1 MKNILKTY
9 IKAFTLKN
17 GNNVYADMNTFAV
30 DTIEKAGVFLKIQKE
45 DGRFYIY
52 SVGKQKWLSYTKSTS
67 YTSGQNKITLVNKKE
82 EAGVFVFETNN
93 TAGTFQIRPILEND
107 TKANQF
113 LNWYGGAGVNRN
125 KTIGFYTDDG
135 NKDGGSRWIFS
146 PVERE
151 FETIDEYTFSS
162 QRMGKAPTITATIR
176 SLVQIDDF
184 LKGDYIH
191 AIYLGEKYLLV
202 NSPSA
207 TKKSEDARFEY
218 KLEFVAG
225 RFVLENVYLYDTELK
240 TTDVKFSGTIH
251 QYADFVNKSL
261 EHNGL
266 NYRVRVDDG
275 VSSESKFFALSDASL
290 AAAMQESY
298 KQYEIPYYYIGEEIH
313 FGFSTNAI
321 AHKFKHG
328 HQDELITIQKNPV
341 GNKIIN
347 RCTGVGSEDNI
358 PYYYP
363 NKHPLGEMD
372 AYLNNS
378 KKNDVVVNLANY
390 SKVAND
396 TVLTYAAIEHTEYSG
411 FNMAQYSIAMY
422 AQLER
427 SRTTMTGLA
436 FDIKHTSGYK
446 DMFLSNRPWYYTPLA
461 LVADSAAYLPHL
473 VKWDNAYSELE
484 KSYCYYKDFNPLTE
498 TLNFASSC
506 YARAVLVKIDEEL
519 QNVTLT
525 PQYSL
530 QKLIQVENENNEV
543 GYNAEDITGDFKT
556 NIFYIKKDGATYN
569 GQKYDAVAN
578 GNNGIPVDEMAD
590 RYIICVFEA
599 TGDLSN
605 TVFARLKLKFTMT
618 PPQYTYRWENE
629 KGKIIKLSDYG
640 LKYDTPVAGDTFT
653 FKTRAGSLMPFQKH
667 LMPPIYRSTFGE
679 QSFYNA
685 ENNKFVS
692 PESGEFYEFSFLY
705 SDSDRREHKE
715 TFDFIKPSIEHARF
729 VNENGVSLPINM
741 FVDFAYDL
749 NDNDDIDHETEE
761 YRHSYFF
768 GKLRPLGFNLF
779 DCANEKGDMTIS
791 MTSGPCGGCKFVIG
805 VDEGSKK
812 NTVQVDKNGD
822 LVYDGDKVKLGK
834 AQDVQNDTTNNYV
847 WVALKKDNSTYDGV
861 RPNATYKYRPQ
872 ACSAIDR
879 EDGDTFVITN
889 ISLPDTFIYEAEQR
903 LEEEIIAY
911 MKENNEERFTF
922 SIKFSKI
929 FLAENPEIEQQ
940 LNDSATIVV
949 SYNGFDAALYVTGY
963 TYKVLSGE
971 ALPEIT
977 VELDDELKFEESYIQ
992 KALSSVEQSVIS
1004 RVDNM
1009 DFVKQALSVFLQKTT
1024 EDYAQAKTHFTRG
1037 VTLGLDDVAEVT
1049 EEGRSSF
1056 ISQIIKEYIST
1067 PQFIDGFAGCGFK
1080 LWLDN
1085 KGKSNLTVD
1094 NFTVREAFNVFE
1106 MIIAQLRAVNGGL
1119 FISAANGK
1127 IQSVV
1132 EDKDN
1137 YYIQLEN
1144 ENTFMIGDYMRCQI
1158 LNGTNIVNY
1167 WVEICGINGNTC
1179 IVAKSEFN
1187 GAVPVPGQEVVLDGS
1202 KIDSRQGAIHISA
1215 TDDNRPRIDILSGI
1229 KTKSHDGCVRVRLGD
1244 LSEIHDD
1251 AFGENQPKGH
1261 GLYSDNAYLR
1271 GEFIVK
1277 SRGQSVDTLFA
1288 VTENGIKSV
1297 VEQTQGEAVR
1307 GKTLLSNAS
1316 FINGLDKWITSNTQ
1330 NAMFSGGKMIMSS
1343 GSTLSK
1349 SVTISS
1355 EAIYDNVFFV
1365 RINNGWIK
1373 QLNTDFVNKPAFN
1386 SASFYPLYFSANIRC
1401 KTEGVLTVKLVG
1413 AQYTTTTA
1421 SKNYKKGDFYGYGT
1435 SQDFNAFV
1443 VDKPISKGDV
1453 LVIDGD
1459 KIHNITKAETFIHVS
1474 RDTTGFDTMEKI
1486 TIDDLPILTKTISP
1500 NDDFVE
1506 INAKTA
1512 WNGGN
1517 DFYLSF
1523 SGEAD
1528 FYGITIYTE
1537 RSEVRHRT
1545 LFEQTDKLIRIAA
1558 ENFDAN
1564 GNILESSSIV
1574 TTAKMN
1580 AAFSE
1585 KFNEDGSLKSTAGLV
1600 TATDLSEMDLIN
1612 SDSLTQTLQDYVS
1625 TESFASL
1632 FASAI
1637 EADTNLVKKAEI
1649 TAFVKKDENGYLE
1662 SNVKIKGDK
1671 IELEGAVTANGN
1683 VEITEDGTLYANN
1696 ATISGN
1702 IGSAGLQLAHPTGRS
1717 KITLNPQNSEI
1728 SLFVASSYNESTGE
1742 YDGEMEKVFEITT
1755 GVDPDS
1761 LVSYP
1766 LVSITDISYN
1776 VSTNLDGGSIWI
1788 RDVNNYKNN
1797 AHLDDTG
1804 IYFSRDKNDAA
1815 ANHTYIGLG
1824 LNGITIDDKYYEPIE
1839 VKTFTT
1845 DQEGNVTW
1853 TIYNVLGY
1861 KNT

>member
-9 IKAFTLKN
+9 IKALTLKN

-135 NKDGGSRWIFS
+135 NIEAGSRWIFS

-162 QRMGKAPTITATIR
+162 QRMGKVPTITSTIR
-176 SLVQIDDF
+176 SFAQIDDF

-207 TKKSEDARFEY
+207 SQKSEDARFEY
-218 KLEFVAG
+218 KLEFVAE

-261 EHNGL
+261 EYNGL
-266 NYRVRVDDG
+266 NYRVRVDAG

-321 AHKFKHG
+321 EHKFKYG
-328 HQDELITIQKNPV
+328 HQNELITIQKNPV

-363 NKHPLGEMD
+363 NKHPLGEVD
-372 AYLNNS
+372 VYLNDA

-396 TVLTYAAIEHTEYSG
+396 TVLTYAAVEHTEYSG

-422 AQLER
+422 LQLER

-461 LVADSAAYLPHL
+461 LVADSAAYLPHIAERD
-473 VKWDNAYSELE
+473 KKNAYSELE

-498 TLNFASSC
+498 TLNFATKC

-525 PQYSL
+525 PQFSL
-530 QKLIQVENENNEV
+530 QKLIQVASENNEV
-543 GYNAEDITGDFKT
+543 EHDVEDITSNFKT
-556 NIFYIKKDGATYN
+556 NIYYIKKDGVTHN

-779 DCANEKGDMTIS
+779 DCANENGDMTIS

-822 LVYDGDKVKLGK
+822 LVYDGDKVKLGE

-847 WVALKKDNSTYDGV
+847 WIALKKDNSTYDGV
-861 RPNATYKYRPQ
+861 RPNATYKYRPK
-872 ACSAIDR
+872 ACSAIDT

-889 ISLPDTFIYEAEQR
+889 ILFPETFIYEAEQR

-922 SIKFSKI
+922 SIKFSRI

-949 SYNGFDAALYVTGY
+949 SYNGFDATLYVTGY

-1024 EDYAQAKTHFTRG
+1024 EDYALAKTHFTRG
-1037 VTLGLDDVAEVT
+1037 VTLGLDGIAEVT
-1049 EEGRSSF
+1049 EEGRGSF

-1080 LWLDN
+1080 LWLDD

-1137 YYIQLEN
+1137 YYILLEN

-1179 IVAKSEFN
+1179 VVAKSEFN

-1202 KIDSRQGAIHISA
+1202 KIESRQGAIHISA
-1215 TDDNRPRIDILSGI
+1215 TDGDRPRIDILSGI
-1229 KTKSHDGCVRVRLGD
+1229 KTKSHNDCVRVRLGD
-1244 LSEIHDD
+1244 LSEIQDD

-1261 GLYSDNAYLR
+1261 GLYSDNVYLK
-1271 GEFIVK
+1271 GEFILK
-1277 SRGQSVDTLFA
+1277 NSGKSVDTLFA
-1288 VTENGIKSV
+1288 ITEDGIKAS
-1297 VEQTQGEAVR
+1297 VEQTQSEAIR
-1307 GKTLLSNAS
+1307 GKSFLYNAS
-1316 FINGLDKWITSNTQ
+1316 FTKGFEGWLTSDESSMYWNNGSLLTNNNSVLTKT
-1330 NAMFSGGKMIMSS
+1330 
-1343 GSTLSK
+1343 
-1349 SVTISS
+1349 VTISGKP
-1355 EAIYDNVFFV
+1355 IYDNVFFAT
-1365 RINNGWIK
+1365 IDNGWIK
-1373 QLNTDFVNKPAFN
+1373 QPSTFYVDKPNFEEGKK
-1386 SASFYPLYFSANIRC
+1386 YPLVFSANVRC
-1401 KTEGVLTVKLVG
+1401 EKSGVLNVQIVG
-1413 AQYTTTTA
+1413 GAATNAKSFKGISSEDYFEEYVTIAVNNIEAHTFSLIEGA
-1421 SKNYKKGDFYGYGT
+1421 HLDKGDEFL
-1435 SQDFNAFV
+1435 
-1443 VDKPISKGDV
+1443 VDLSGETPRLYNTSKGIELRYNDWREEQVTGEEEQATTPAILVYSGVVESNNDFKSIDV
-1453 LVIDGD
+1453 DNL
-1459 KIHNITKAETFIHVS
+1459 
-1474 RDTTGFDTMEKI
+1474 
-1486 TIDDLPILTKTISP
+1486 
-1500 NDDFVE
+1500 
-1506 INAKTA
+1506 A
-1512 WNGGN
+1512 WSGSG

-1523 SGEAD
+1523 TGKAD
-1528 FYGITIYTE
+1528 FYGLTIYTDKTEVRNRTFFDMSDRLISFGAQQLNADGTISKESGIVVQPEGAGLYAKDKNGNQSRIAAYSDGKVVLEGSEIQLKGNLTADGKFKVREDGSIEAKNGSFSGYLINKPLKVTEDNYREFFRDHGDNYASAWEWSGWLLCSCVMLKYTSAMKNGSMYGTTIELPCVDANTVNVTEDEIDIIRSFIGQNITIYNDNNTNK
-1537 RSEVRHRT
+1537 T
-1545 LFEQTDKLIRIAA
+1545 LIRYYTRYGNATTNYSVELEAYTFATFNCKVAI
-1558 ENFDAN
+1558 DAY
-1564 GNILESSSIV
+1564 GQEMIYWEMQ
-1574 TTAKMN
+1574 TT
-1580 AAFSE
+1580 
-1585 KFNEDGSLKSTAGLV
+1585 G
-1600 TATDLSEMDLIN
+1600 
-1612 SDSLTQTLQDYVS
+1612 
-1625 TESFASL
+1625 
-1632 FASAI
+1632 
-1637 EADTNLVKKAEI
+1637 
-1649 TAFVKKDENGYLE
+1649 
-1662 SNVKIKGDK
+1662 KIKQIDNYIK
-1671 IELEGAVTANGN
+1671 I
-1683 VEITEDGTLYANN
+1683 
-1696 ATISGN
+1696 
-1702 IGSAGLQLAHPTGRS
+1702 
-1717 KITLNPQNSEI
+1717 
-1728 SLFVASSYNESTGE
+1728 
-1742 YDGEMEKVFEITT
+1742 
-1755 GVDPDS
+1755 
-1761 LVSYP
+1761 
-1766 LVSITDISYN
+1766 
-1776 VSTNLDGGSIWI
+1776 
-1788 RDVNNYKNN
+1788 
-1797 AHLDDTG
+1797 
-1804 IYFSRDKNDAA
+1804 
-1815 ANHTYIGLG
+1815 
-1824 LNGITIDDKYYEPIE
+1824 
-1839 VKTFTT
+1839 
-1845 DQEGNVTW
+1845 
-1853 TIYNVLGY
+1853 
-1861 KNT
+1861 